1 MSCQIEQDHDRS
13 NIFQVFGMT
22 RNDCI
27 LQSSICGLEAFDLAL
42 AAAGGLCQRLRFWF
56 VTQRWNKNIALN
68 GFINLKDGWRMLK
81 NTTEGS
87 TSLVFQALSRNVT
100 SHLNHRFSAEAL
112 LLYSWSDDAYFG
124 QSWNL
129 QAFRSEC
136 TTIVCFALHC
146 RLWRVMTT
154 ASHVTECHDLIW
166 ICIISCHVMSC
177 HDSLV
182 SCFSPF

>member
-1 MSCQIEQDHDRS
+1 MDS
-13 NIFQVFGMT
+13 
-22 RNDCI
+22 
-27 LQSSICGLEAFDLAL
+27 
-42 AAAGGLCQRLRFWF
+42 
-56 VTQRWNKNIALN
+56 
-68 GFINLKDGWRMLK
+68 
-81 NTTEGS
+81 S
-87 TSLVFQALSRNVT
+87 TSKMVEECWRIQQKAALSLYFRALSRNVT

-154 ASHVTECHDLIW
+154 ASHVTECHNLIW
-166 ICIISCHVMSC
+166 ICIISCHVMSWLF
-177 HDSLV
+177 SVLLQPFLGVMV
-182 SCFSPF
+182 SQGLIKFMDDPALLEAVLAAAVLLREAGSWV